1 MIIVYAIGLALAFY
15 VAWCLGANDAANP
28 TDCAVGSGVI
38 TLRRAVLLFAIF
50 VAIGALLQGFMVMK
64 TIDRGIVPRIDVLG
78 AFTTILAVSIWVTFC
93 TWKGMPISTTHS
105 IIGGV
110 IGYGLLTYGVHGL
123 EWGLILMVLVSI
135 AVTPILSIALALG
148 LYPVFKAFFG
158 KISGR
163 LSARSVE
170 KLIKYMLITAL
181 CFSAYAFGAND
192 IANATGLFVTVTKE
206 LGGVPDYS
214 AMILLAAL
222 GSIGIAFGG
231 LTWGRRVILTGA
243 RRVTRLTPL
252 TGLSAEFSNAI
263 VIFLFTTIP
272 FILFGWGFPVSTTYS
287 SIGAIIGVG
296 LIRGMGGV
304 DRAIVTKIAA
314 SWILTIPLVALMS
327 AALYGLVSIFL

>member
-1 MIIVYAIGLALAFY
+1 MIIIYVVGIALAFY
-15 VAWCLGANDAANP
+15 VAWSMGANDAANP

-64 TIDRGIVPRIDVLG
+64 TIDRGIVPRIEVLG
-78 AFTTILAVSIWVTFC
+78 AFTTILAVGIWITLC
-93 TWKGMPISTTHS
+93 TWKGIPISTTHS

-123 EWGLILMVLVSI
+123 EWGVLSIVLVTM
-135 AVTPILSIALALG
+135 AVTPILAIALALG

-163 LSARSVE
+163 LSVRSVE
-170 KLIKYMLITAL
+170 RLIKYMLIAAL
-181 CFSAYAFGAND
+181 CLSAYAFGAND
-192 IANATGLFVTVTKE
+192 IANSTGIFVTVTKE
-206 LGGVPDYS
+206 LGGFPDYS

-222 GSIGIAFGG
+222 GSVGIAIGG
-231 LTWGRRVILTGA
+231 LTWGRRVIITGA
-243 RRVTRLTPL
+243 RRITRLTPL
-252 TGLSAEFSNAI
+252 TGLAAEFSNVI
-263 VIFLFTTIP
+263 VVLLFTTIP
-272 FILFGWGFPVSTTYS
+272 FILFGWGIPISTTHS

-314 SWILTIPLVALMS
+314 SWILTVPIVALMS
-327 AALYGLVSIFL
+327 AALYGLVSILI

>member
-38 TLRRAVLLFAIF
+38 DLRRAVLLFAIF

-78 AFTTILAVSIWVTFC
+78 AFTTILAVCIWITFC

-123 EWGLILMVLVSI
+123 EWGILLMVLVSI

-170 KLIKYMLITAL
+170 KLIKYMLIAAL

-206 LGGVPDYS
+206 LGGIPDYS

-263 VIFLFTTIP
+263 VVFLFTTIP
-272 FILFGWGFPVSTTYS
+272 FILFGWGFPISTTYS

-296 LIRGMGGV
+296 LIKGMGGV
-304 DRAIVTKIAA
+304 DKAIVTKIAA
-314 SWILTIPLVALMS
+314 SWILTVPLVALMS
-327 AALYGLVSIFL
+327 AALYGLVSILL